1 MLHIIATINAI
12 KLIFINLLHF
22 RFLAAI
28 RLLLSYAG
36 VKRTYLVHCAVLMGK
51 DRSLSLTFAYVAR
64 PWITYYHLGE
74 IEKHAQAV
82 SGQPTDRKV
91 TIINIVRIGNQ

>member
-36 VKRTYLVHCAVLMGK
+36 VKRTYLVHCAVSAGK
-51 DRSLSLTFAYVAR
+51 AGSFSITFAYVAR

-74 IEKHAQAV
+74 IEKHAQIV
-82 SGQPTDRKV
+82 SGHPTVKSV